1 MKKTNVLFLM
11 ADEHSSRVLGCYGNP
26 VIRTPNLDGLAAA
39 GTRFTSAYTP
49 CPICVPARGALQTG
63 RHVHEIG
70 SWCNGTPYHG
80 QIRGWGHRL
89 IDLGHRVVSVG
100 KLHLRSSDDSN
111 GFDEEILPMHVL
123 DGIGDLHGMVRNPP
137 PQRPGIRLL
146 AEKVQAG
153 ESSYTVYDTQITER
167 ACEWI
172 RTTGP
177 GTEKPWVLFVSFVR
191 PHFPLIA
198 PERFMQ
204 HYLKADLPRPF
215 GSVPDHPVMKE
226 LRRIQNYDD
235 YFVDDDHR
243 RLAIAAYYGMVNAV
257 DEDIGRVLD
266 ALRDSGQAD
275 DTLVIYTSDH
285 GDNLGNRGF
294 WGKSNMYE
302 DSAGVPM
309 ILAGP
314 GMPRGGVVDT
324 PVTLLDLPQT
334 IIEAVGE
341 HLTGEERADL
351 PGRSLF
357 GIAGGDHTDR
367 AVLSE
372 YHAVAAITGIFMIR
386 YRKWK
391 LVYFV
396 GYPAQ
401 LFDLEADPL
410 EQNDLGQAPGFADV
424 RRMLEQ
430 KLRAICDP
438 EAVSER
444 AFRDQAAMIERHGGT
459 DAIFRRGEFP
469 HTPVPGEAPIM
480 GT

>member
-11 ADEHSSRVLGCYGNP
+11 ADEHSPRVLGCYGNP

-63 RHVHEIG
+63 RYVHQIG
-70 SWCNGTPYHG
+70 SWCNGMPYHG
-80 QIRGWGHRL
+80 QVRGWGHRL

-100 KLHLRSSDDSN
+100 KLHLRSSDDAN

-123 DGIGDLHGMVRNPP
+123 DGIGDLYGMLRSPP
-137 PQRPGIRLL
+137 PRRPGIRLL
-146 AEKVQAG
+146 AEKVGAG
-153 ESSYTVYDTQITER
+153 DSSYTAYDTRITEK

-172 RTTGP
+172 RATGP
-177 GTEKPWVLFVSFVR
+177 GTRKPWVLFVSFVR

-198 PERFMQ
+198 PERFMR

-215 GSVPDHPVMKE
+215 GSPPDHPVMSE
-226 LRRIQNYDD
+226 LRRVQNYDD
-235 YFVDDDHR
+235 YFADDEHR
-243 RLAIAAYYGMVNAV
+243 RRAIAAYYGMVNAV
-257 DEDIGRVLD
+257 DEDIGRVLA
-266 ALRDSGQAD
+266 ALGDSGQAD
-275 DTLVIYTSDH
+275 DTLVIYSSDH

-314 GMPRGGVVDT
+314 GVPRGAVVST

-341 HLTGEERADL
+341 RLTEEERSGL

-357 GIAGGDHTDR
+357 DIIDGRHIDR
-367 AVLSE
+367 TVLSE
-372 YHAVAAITGIFMIR
+372 YHAVAAITGIFMVR
-386 YRKWK
+386 HRNWK
-391 LVYFV
+391 FVYFV
-396 GYPAQ
+396 GHPPQ
-401 LFDLEADPL
+401 LFDLAADPL
-410 EQNDLGQAPGFADV
+410 EQNDLGRDPAFEET
-424 RRMLEQ
+424 RRMLESR
-430 KLRAICDP
+430 LRAICDP
-438 EAVSER
+438 EEVSAR
-444 AFRDQAAMIERHGGT
+444 AFREQAAMIERHGGP
-459 DAIFRRGEFP
+459 DAILKRGEFP
-469 HTPVPGEAPIM
+469 HTPAPGEAPIM
-480 GT
+480 GS